1 MTSIWGNSLS
11 GIDQGPLQQD
21 LQTQV
26 LIIGAGMAGILLA
39 DSLRQRGVP
48 VVLVDAGLPAS
59 GQTCRTTAKITAQH
73 GALYSTLEE
82 TLGAQQAAQYAAAN
96 RQAVERYAQLVRQ
109 RGISCGLVRCPAFL
123 YSVADAGAMQ
133 REAAA
138 QQRAGLGA
146 RFTTGTELPFP
157 VAGAVEVKGQARFH
171 PLQFLTALA
180 QPLTIYSHSRVLR
193 VEGCCAQLENGR
205 TITAR
210 QIVFACHYPFV
221 NAPGF
226 YFARMHQ
233 ERSYV
238 LALQGAMQPRGMY
251 LGVDPENGWSLRTAG
266 EFLLFG
272 GAGHR
277 TGENRAGGRYD
288 ALLQKAREL
297 WPGCTPA
304 ARWSAQDCMTLDGMP
319 YIGIFA
325 PSQPNWYVATGFGK
339 WGMTGSM
346 VAATLL
352 TARLT
357 GEDYPYA
364 DIFSPQRFFPSAS
377 ISAFWE
383 GAGYA
388 VRGIGRRLFVPA
400 QTAAVDIARGHGGI
414 VAWQG
419 KKYGVYRHTDGTL
432 FAVDIRCPHRGCE
445 LTWNDDEKSWDCPC
459 HGSRF
464 DFRGQLLD
472 GPAQRSI
479 LLDGPVTPE

>member
-11 GIDQGPLQQD
+11 GIAQGPLQQD

-277 TGENRAGGRYD
+277 TGENRASGCYD

-346 VAATLL
+346 VAAMVLAPLL
-352 TARLT
+352 C
-357 GEDYPYA
+357 GEAPPFGGL
-364 DIFSPQRFFPSAS
+364 FSPSRFTPAASAG
-377 ISAFWE
+377 AF
-383 GAGYA
+383 AHDAAHA
-388 VRGIGRRLFVPA
+388 VRDLSRQWFG
-400 QTAAVDIARGHGGI
+400 AARAAADALPLGHGG
-414 VAWQG
+414 VVEVEGEKVGA
-419 KKYGVYRHTDGTL
+419 YRAPGGEFYFVST
-432 FAVDIRCPHRGCE
+432 RCPHLGCQLE
-445 LTWNDDEKSWDCPC
+445 WNPDEKSWDCPC